1 MKKAI
6 EESQKLEDMKKEEEN
21 EEDEMIRKAIE
32 ASMVD
37 AAEQEKKVEIQK
49 MDTFMSKQASIMN
62 EIP

>member
-1 MKKAI
+1 VAQEAERAEEEAFMKKAI

-37 AAEQEKKVEIQK
+37 AAE
-49 MDTFMSKQASIMN
+49 
-62 EIP
+62 